1 MAQSTIII
9 MNNKYQQRQRNR
21 ITKRTMS
28 TTNRQNT
35 FDFSCFLSQQQQQ
48 QLPSISTRKN
58 FQSNVSFVLLFLLMI
73 ILNQFNVAI
82 SLSSHY
88 YHHHDQS
95 SSSSSSLDDV
105 VANNYHVDQ
114 GMAEEVVA
122 VPHDAYVGYEVLRL
136 KFTSKPRYDVSLT
149 LSEDDNL
156 DGSNSHYHDG
166 QIKNQETTIT
176 TNNIV
181 EPHIEPRFR
190 LLAESD
196 TDLNLVSIF
205 ASDSEDLERHVYE
218 MVSSSSS
225 SPSSSLVMNDD
236 DYDSSTPSSK
246 SHFTLLS
253 DGLLMTTRDLTDL
266 VNKPVFLAVREDA
279 SPFYVRDR
287 VFRINVYNNTRVSK
301 VRFNQPSAIGHI
313 RENAPGSTVVEG
325 LETLRLIDGEN
336 LVNDGTVLFTL
347 IENDYDT
354 GSNNNN
360 NNNNDDDDD
369 DDDIRIK
376 RRHGNNQ
383 QSQQYE
389 SSFRLVN
396 LTSISIV
403 STRSLDREI
412 KPYYDYILS
421 ARSTDN
427 NFFAQVPLRILI
439 DDENDNVP
447 IFERSLYEFYI
458 AHDTP
463 LYSMIGNVTATDLDE
478 TDSVVYHLT
487 ERHPN
492 FVIVPKTGQ
501 LMLIKHA
508 QHIPQRY
515 EFEVYATDDRRP
527 AHERRSS
534 QSVPVIVEIYR
545 EDTYN
550 NEDINIDSEDDSKS
564 ISNDSQSEEINNN
577 IINNDSE
584 SDSESEFSQ
593 QDEVGISKDDSI
605 ARARAKREI
614 RHTKTY
620 EFKESDGSTPGM
632 VVFQLDRRTP
642 NEKFRL
648 ETPNKW
654 VTVDPNGAVKVKEP
668 WDYEQLG
675 KDKTIDFWVISSL
688 ENGDKDDVVR
698 QRIITHIKDVNDEKP
713 YFINRPL
720 PMQAVVQ
727 LNAKPG
733 ESVYKLQA
741 RDPDT
746 DHNIHYFLVRDRT
759 GGRFEVDERTGEVRV
774 KSYEP
779 FMLDK
784 EYVIY
789 VKAEDHNGPTGDR
802 TFQSTEEARLS
813 IMGGKRAPQFYMPHY
828 ETTIP
833 ENQRKDSDI
842 IEVKAKSFA
851 ERQIRYTLKTQGS
864 AGSGTF
870 NIEPTSGIVKLAKEL
885 DYEEL
890 RQPKTYNLIVT
901 ATEDSGGFSTSVEL
915 TIKVTDVNDNAPRFE
930 LPDYQ
935 AHNIDEDINIGTSIL
950 QVSATDQDTGKNAEI
965 VYTVDRD
972 DFVIDSKG
980 IIRSNKRLD
989 ADLNNTYV
997 FTVRATDKGD
1007 PPLTGTATV
1016 RVYTENKNDESPKF
1030 SQDVYTPNVDENAGP
1045 DTLVTTVVASDKDGD
1060 GILFGFVGGGTTSGM
1075 FTIEERT
1082 GVIRLTSGNIELDKD
1097 KYELNVTARD
1107 DGSCCRN
1114 GARTIHTSTALV
1126 VVFITD
1132 VNDNKPVFEECGSYE
1147 PKVEEG
1153 APSGTHVITV
1163 KATDQDKGHNGQ
1175 VRYSIVQQPNQKG
1188 TKFVVDEI
1196 TGEVKTNKV
1205 FDREGDDGRFVSV
1218 TVKATDRGSPPLE
1231 GVCSFKVEI
1240 TDIND
1245 NPPLFDRQEY
1255 KEYVRQDTA
1264 LGTNILRVSASDED
1278 ADMNGIIT
1286 YNLTA
1291 LDRHSD
1297 LSYFNI
1303 NHESGWISLARPLDG
1318 DHYSMRAIATD
1329 NGYPQHRAT
1338 VDISIDVVDRANN
1351 PPIWDKPEYGPI
1363 RIPENVPIGHKVIS
1377 IKARSGIPDNPT
1389 VFYTLMKG
1397 GTEQTNKKD
1406 TFYVIQS
1413 PGEGDE
1419 IWADICVNQPLDY
1432 ERINQYNLTV
1442 RVQNNGVQQL
1452 GSEATV
1458 HIYLMDVNDEIPL
1471 FIEKE
1476 QETVLEG
1483 MPPGTKVTQ
1492 VEAIDKDGT
1501 PPFNKVYYSIM
1512 PKGSESNPPF
1522 KIDRETGE
1530 IFTNMEF
1537 DREEKQA
1544 YAILVKAEDG
1554 APSARPNMKN
1564 NEPNYVTKYIRIA
1577 IGDKNDNPPYFDQ
1590 ALYDAEVNEDEDIH
1604 HTVITVTAKD
1614 KDESSKIR
1622 YEITRGNHG
1631 GAFAV
1636 KNETGAIYVAGPL
1649 DYESRKEYNLTLVA
1663 SDTLHENSTQ
1673 VRLFIKD
1680 INDLPPKFEKSSY
1693 ETTILEEDDQ
1703 DLPKMILKVTATDG
1717 DRDRPQAIVYFLTGQ
1732 GIDDKNPR
1740 NSKFSINSTT
1750 GEIYVLKPL
1759 DRDLPT
1765 GRSQWRFTVFAE
1777 DEGGNGLVGYADV
1790 LVNLR
1795 DINDN
1800 APFFPQSRYE
1810 GNVTENGTADMT
1822 VMTMTAVDYDDP
1834 NEGSNAR
1841 LKYAIEQNPVNERG
1855 ELIFKIDED
1864 TGTIS
1869 TLVCCLDREQNPEY
1883 VIKVVATDGGGL
1895 KGTGSATI
1903 KIRDINDMP
1912 PEFTKK
1918 EWSVEVDETDGEML
1932 PENPILVVSVNDQDL
1947 LETNRFSYRVLENSV
1962 GADKFTMV
1970 TNSDGTGSLK
1980 VAKPLDYED
1989 YQQRYGFNITI
2000 QVSDSGESSESYH
2013 VDYAKVYIR
2022 LRDINDNK
2030 PEFKETNLDVT
2041 VQEDA
2046 NIGTPL
2052 ATFVAHDADQGGKSR
2067 VSYAIDRSSD
2077 KKRQFTIGQDGVV
2090 KTQRMLDREDTPRH
2104 HVKILAIDDG
2114 IPARTATTT
2123 LTVIV
2128 VDVNDNAPRFLKDYR
2143 PVIMEH
2149 QGPTKVEE
2157 ILATDDDDRS
2167 RNNGPPFTFRL
2178 SKDASDTIKEFFDVH
2193 QDHKGANGDG
2203 MAIVTSKKEFDREIQ
2218 KEYLVPIVIKDS
2230 GYPSKSGTS
2239 TLTVIIGDIND
2250 NRMYPGSKNIFVYNF
2265 LGQSPPTPIGR
2276 VHVEDL
2282 DDWDLPDKSFIWDGG
2297 VAHPL
2302 FDLNTDDGMITM
2314 KNVTNGEYFLRFN
2327 VHDRKHTQNVP
2338 ANVTV
2343 VVRELPEEA
2352 VYNSGSIRVSGI
2364 TAEDFIRVWFP
2375 HKQKQEKSKY
2385 EKFKDVL
2392 ARILKVQRE
2401 NLDVFS
2407 VITRSERP
2415 PITDIRFSAHGSPY
2429 LKSVFLDGAVT
2440 LNRKVIEHQVGINI
2454 TMVGIDECLVENIN
2468 CEGASCTNVLEIYP
2482 QPIFVNANRTSFVGV
2497 NVGVRPK
2504 CSCGPRDFDET
2515 ETCRKMPPHCLNG
2528 GRCTDSL
2535 VGALCTCPRGYSGPR
2550 CEMPSRT
2557 FHGDGWAWY
2566 PPLQVCSDSHLSI
2579 EFMTRTPSGLL
2590 FYNGPMGEPIEGE
2603 YKITDFISLELQRGN
2618 PRLLIDFGSGTAEL
2632 TVHPIGDLHDG
2643 EWHRID
2649 IFWTKETA
2657 RILVDNCAGI
2667 RFNDDDLMRVDRSR
2681 CENITQI
2688 VGFNEFLNVNSPL
2701 QVGGLYQKLSS
2712 AGISPLLANANY
2724 FNLPTKIGFNG
2735 CIRNLIHNSVMY
2747 DLGSPGSYSNSE
2759 PGCQISEEL
2768 CKANSIYGR
2777 CSNGECVA
2785 SFNSARCLCEPGW
2798 TGPNCDRETMS
2809 KMFQTNSYIKYA
2821 ISFDPDPYRNEIQ
2834 LQFRTRQKNGELF
2847 RVASKHYREY
2857 WILEIKDKKLRF
2869 RFNLNNLEE
2878 RELWL
2883 PFVSV
2888 SDGQWHTVK
2897 VQRYGSTAS
2906 IVLDGGGGRRS
2917 NEITEYEGLHQ
2928 LLLVDKQNVMAG
2940 GFAQIVGPSQYIV
2953 DFDYVEGCMA
2963 DIRLDGRQLPMENGS
2978 ENAFVVEARNIITG
2992 CPSNNPCEGIHCNHP
3007 FECIDLWNLHE
3018 CRCPLGFRATGDGKN
3033 CTDLN
3038 ECYPINP
3045 CLNGGTCMNLPDGR
3059 GFHCTCLPHFS
3070 GQYCNALRVGKELQL
3085 SNSALIIILIL
3096 AFNFIIL
3103 IAAFLI
3109 YKRSKR
3115 PHQKFGHDVDDDVR
3129 ENIISYDDEGGGEDD
3144 MNAYDITPLRIPI
3157 DPTGATIP
3165 GKPTMIK
3172 DMRHRQFPPD
3182 GHPDVGELIRE
3193 NLEKADT
3200 DPNAPPFDDL
3210 RNYAYEGCGSTAG
3223 SLSSLASAMDD
3234 NEQDFDYLNRWGPRF
3249 QNLAVMY
3256 VQGES
3261 EEE

>member
-1 MAQSTIII
+1 M
-9 MNNKYQQRQRNR
+9 
-21 ITKRTMS
+21 
-28 TTNRQNT
+28 
-35 FDFSCFLSQQQQQ
+35 
-48 QLPSISTRKN
+48 
-58 FQSNVSFVLLFLLMI
+58 
-73 ILNQFNVAI
+73 
-82 SLSSHY
+82 
-88 YHHHDQS
+88 
-95 SSSSSSLDDV
+95 
-105 VANNYHVDQ
+105 
-114 GMAEEVVA
+114 
-122 VPHDAYVGYEVLRL
+122 
-136 KFTSKPRYDVSLT
+136 
-149 LSEDDNL
+149 
-156 DGSNSHYHDG
+156 
-166 QIKNQETTIT
+166 
-176 TNNIV
+176 
-181 EPHIEPRFR
+181 
-190 LLAESD
+190 
-196 TDLNLVSIF
+196 
-205 ASDSEDLERHVYE
+205 
-218 MVSSSSS
+218 
-225 SPSSSLVMNDD
+225 
-236 DYDSSTPSSK
+236 
-246 SHFTLLS
+246 
-253 DGLLMTTRDLTDL
+253 
-266 VNKPVFLAVREDA
+266 
-279 SPFYVRDR
+279 
-287 VFRINVYNNTRVSK
+287 
-301 VRFNQPSAIGHI
+301 
-313 RENAPGSTVVEG
+313 
-325 LETLRLIDGEN
+325 
-336 LVNDGTVLFTL
+336 
-347 IENDYDT
+347 
-354 GSNNNN
+354 
-360 NNNNDDDDD
+360 
-369 DDDIRIK
+369 
-376 RRHGNNQ
+376 
-383 QSQQYE
+383 
-389 SSFRLVN
+389 
-396 LTSISIV
+396 
-403 STRSLDREI
+403 
-412 KPYYDYILS
+412 
-421 ARSTDN
+421 
-427 NFFAQVPLRILI
+427 
-439 DDENDNVP
+439 
-447 IFERSLYEFYI
+447 
-458 AHDTP
+458 
-463 LYSMIGNVTATDLDE
+463 
-478 TDSVVYHLT
+478 
-487 ERHPN
+487 
-492 FVIVPKTGQ
+492 
-501 LMLIKHA
+501 
-508 QHIPQRY
+508 
-515 EFEVYATDDRRP
+515 
-527 AHERRSS
+527 
-534 QSVPVIVEIYR
+534 
-545 EDTYN
+545 
-550 NEDINIDSEDDSKS
+550 
-564 ISNDSQSEEINNN
+564 
-577 IINNDSE
+577 
-584 SDSESEFSQ
+584 
-593 QDEVGISKDDSI
+593 
-605 ARARAKREI
+605 
-614 RHTKTY
+614 
-620 EFKESDGSTPGM
+620 
-632 VVFQLDRRTP
+632 
-642 NEKFRL
+642 
-648 ETPNKW
+648 
-654 VTVDPNGAVKVKEP
+654 
-668 WDYEQLG
+668 
-675 KDKTIDFWVISSL
+675 
-688 ENGDKDDVVR
+688 
-698 QRIITHIKDVNDEKP
+698 
-713 YFINRPL
+713 
-720 PMQAVVQ
+720 
-727 LNAKPG
+727 
-733 ESVYKLQA
+733 
-741 RDPDT
+741 
-746 DHNIHYFLVRDRT
+746 
-759 GGRFEVDERTGEVRV
+759 
-774 KSYEP
+774 
-779 FMLDK
+779 
-784 EYVIY
+784 
-789 VKAEDHNGPTGDR
+789 
-802 TFQSTEEARLS
+802 
-813 IMGGKRAPQFYMPHY
+813 
-828 ETTIP
+828 
-833 ENQRKDSDI
+833 
-842 IEVKAKSFA
+842 
-851 ERQIRYTLKTQGS
+851 
-864 AGSGTF
+864 
-870 NIEPTSGIVKLAKEL
+870 
-885 DYEEL
+885 
-890 RQPKTYNLIVT
+890 
-901 ATEDSGGFSTSVEL
+901 
-915 TIKVTDVNDNAPRFE
+915 
-930 LPDYQ
+930 
-935 AHNIDEDINIGTSIL
+935 
-950 QVSATDQDTGKNAEI
+950 
-965 VYTVDRD
+965 
-972 DFVIDSKG
+972 
-980 IIRSNKRLD
+980 
-989 ADLNNTYV
+989 
-997 FTVRATDKGD
+997 
-1007 PPLTGTATV
+1007 
-1016 RVYTENKNDESPKF
+1016 
-1030 SQDVYTPNVDENAGP
+1030 
-1045 DTLVTTVVASDKDGD
+1045 
-1060 GILFGFVGGGTTSGM
+1060 
-1075 FTIEERT
+1075 
-1082 GVIRLTSGNIELDKD
+1082 
-1097 KYELNVTARD
+1097 
-1107 DGSCCRN
+1107 
-1114 GARTIHTSTALV
+1114 
-1126 VVFITD
+1126 
-1132 VNDNKPVFEECGSYE
+1132 
-1147 PKVEEG
+1147 
-1153 APSGTHVITV
+1153 
-1163 KATDQDKGHNGQ
+1163 
-1175 VRYSIVQQPNQKG
+1175 
-1188 TKFVVDEI
+1188 
-1196 TGEVKTNKV
+1196 
-1205 FDREGDDGRFVSV
+1205 
-1218 TVKATDRGSPPLE
+1218 
-1231 GVCSFKVEI
+1231 
-1240 TDIND
+1240 
-1245 NPPLFDRQEY
+1245 
-1255 KEYVRQDTA
+1255 
-1264 LGTNILRVSASDED
+1264 
-1278 ADMNGIIT
+1278 
-1286 YNLTA
+1286 
-1291 LDRHSD
+1291 
-1297 LSYFNI
+1297 
-1303 NHESGWISLARPLDG
+1303 
-1318 DHYSMRAIATD
+1318 
-1329 NGYPQHRAT
+1329 
-1338 VDISIDVVDRANN
+1338 
-1351 PPIWDKPEYGPI
+1351 
-1363 RIPENVPIGHKVIS
+1363 
-1377 IKARSGIPDNPT
+1377 
-1389 VFYTLMKG
+1389 
-1397 GTEQTNKKD
+1397 
-1406 TFYVIQS
+1406 
-1413 PGEGDE
+1413 
-1419 IWADICVNQPLDY
+1419 
-1432 ERINQYNLTV
+1432 
-1442 RVQNNGVQQL
+1442 
-1452 GSEATV
+1452 
-1458 HIYLMDVNDEIPL
+1458 
-1471 FIEKE
+1471 
-1476 QETVLEG
+1476 
-1483 MPPGTKVTQ
+1483 
-1492 VEAIDKDGT
+1492 
-1501 PPFNKVYYSIM
+1501 
-1512 PKGSESNPPF
+1512 
-1522 KIDRETGE
+1522 
-1530 IFTNMEF
+1530 
-1537 DREEKQA
+1537 
-1544 YAILVKAEDG
+1544 
-1554 APSARPNMKN
+1554 
-1564 NEPNYVTKYIRIA
+1564 
-1577 IGDKNDNPPYFDQ
+1577 
-1590 ALYDAEVNEDEDIH
+1590 
-1604 HTVITVTAKD
+1604 
-1614 KDESSKIR
+1614 
-1622 YEITRGNHG
+1622 
-1631 GAFAV
+1631 
-1636 KNETGAIYVAGPL
+1636 
-1649 DYESRKEYNLTLVA
+1649 
-1663 SDTLHENSTQ
+1663 
-1673 VRLFIKD
+1673 
-1680 INDLPPKFEKSSY
+1680 
-1693 ETTILEEDDQ
+1693 
-1703 DLPKMILKVTATDG
+1703 
-1717 DRDRPQAIVYFLTGQ
+1717 TGQ

-2649 IFWTKETA
+2649 IYWTKETA

-2953 DFDYVEGCMA
+2953 DFDYVEG
-2963 DIRLDGRQLPMENGS
+2963 
-2978 ENAFVVEARNIITG
+2978 T
-2992 CPSNNPCEGIHCNHP
+2992 
-3007 FECIDLWNLHE
+3007 
-3018 CRCPLGFRATGDGKN
+3018 
-3033 CTDLN
+3033 
-3038 ECYPINP
+3038 INVY
-3045 CLNGGTCMNLPDGR
+3045 
-3059 GFHCTCLPHFS
+3059 F
-3070 GQYCNALRVGKELQL
+3070 
-3085 SNSALIIILIL
+3085 
-3096 AFNFIIL
+3096 FNFL
-3103 IAAFLI
+3103 
-3109 YKRSKR
+3109 
-3115 PHQKFGHDVDDDVR
+3115 
-3129 ENIISYDDEGGGEDD
+3129 
-3144 MNAYDITPLRIPI
+3144 
-3157 DPTGATIP
+3157 
-3165 GKPTMIK
+3165 
-3172 DMRHRQFPPD
+3172 
-3182 GHPDVGELIRE
+3182 
-3193 NLEKADT
+3193 
-3200 DPNAPPFDDL
+3200 
-3210 RNYAYEGCGSTAG
+3210 
-3223 SLSSLASAMDD
+3223 
-3234 NEQDFDYLNRWGPRF
+3234 
-3249 QNLAVMY
+3249 
-3256 VQGES
+3256 
-3261 EEE
+3261 

>member
-1 MAQSTIII
+1 MA
-9 MNNKYQQRQRNR
+9 R
-21 ITKRTMS
+21 IV
-28 TTNRQNT
+28 
-35 FDFSCFLSQQQQQ
+35 FSYHY
-48 QLPSISTRKN
+48 
-58 FQSNVSFVLLFLLMI
+58 
-73 ILNQFNVAI
+73 LN
-82 SLSSHY
+82 
-88 YHHHDQS
+88 D
-95 SSSSSSLDDV
+95 
-105 VANNYHVDQ
+105 
-114 GMAEEVVA
+114 
-122 VPHDAYVGYEVLRL
+122 
-136 KFTSKPRYDVSLT
+136 
-149 LSEDDNL
+149 
-156 DGSNSHYHDG
+156 
-166 QIKNQETTIT
+166 
-176 TNNIV
+176 
-181 EPHIEPRFR
+181 
-190 LLAESD
+190 
-196 TDLNLVSIF
+196 
-205 ASDSEDLERHVYE
+205 
-218 MVSSSSS
+218 
-225 SPSSSLVMNDD
+225 
-236 DYDSSTPSSK
+236 
-246 SHFTLLS
+246 
-253 DGLLMTTRDLTDL
+253 
-266 VNKPVFLAVREDA
+266 
-279 SPFYVRDR
+279 
-287 VFRINVYNNTRVSK
+287 
-301 VRFNQPSAIGHI
+301 
-313 RENAPGSTVVEG
+313 
-325 LETLRLIDGEN
+325 
-336 LVNDGTVLFTL
+336 
-347 IENDYDT
+347 
-354 GSNNNN
+354 
-360 NNNNDDDDD
+360 
-369 DDDIRIK
+369 
-376 RRHGNNQ
+376 
-383 QSQQYE
+383 
-389 SSFRLVN
+389 
-396 LTSISIV
+396 
-403 STRSLDREI
+403 
-412 KPYYDYILS
+412 
-421 ARSTDN
+421 
-427 NFFAQVPLRILI
+427 
-439 DDENDNVP
+439 
-447 IFERSLYEFYI
+447 
-458 AHDTP
+458 
-463 LYSMIGNVTATDLDE
+463 
-478 TDSVVYHLT
+478 
-487 ERHPN
+487 
-492 FVIVPKTGQ
+492 
-501 LMLIKHA
+501 
-508 QHIPQRY
+508 
-515 EFEVYATDDRRP
+515 
-527 AHERRSS
+527 
-534 QSVPVIVEIYR
+534 
-545 EDTYN
+545 
-550 NEDINIDSEDDSKS
+550 
-564 ISNDSQSEEINNN
+564 
-577 IINNDSE
+577 
-584 SDSESEFSQ
+584 
-593 QDEVGISKDDSI
+593 
-605 ARARAKREI
+605 
-614 RHTKTY
+614 
-620 EFKESDGSTPGM
+620 
-632 VVFQLDRRTP
+632 
-642 NEKFRL
+642 
-648 ETPNKW
+648 
-654 VTVDPNGAVKVKEP
+654 
-668 WDYEQLG
+668 
-675 KDKTIDFWVISSL
+675 
-688 ENGDKDDVVR
+688 DKDDIVR
-698 QRIITHIKDVNDEKP
+698 QRVIIHIKDVNDEKP

-935 AHNIDEDINIGTSIL
+935 AHNIDEDVDIGFSIL
-950 QVSATDQDTGKNAEI
+950 QVSATDQDIGKNAEI

-980 IIRSNKRLD
+980 VIRSNKRLD
-989 ADLNNTYV
+989 ADMNNTYV

-1016 RVYTENKNDESPKF
+1016 RVYTENKNDEAPKF

-1107 DGSCCRN
+1107 DGSCCRG

-1132 VNDNKPVFEECGSYE
+1132 VNDNKPVFDDCLSYE

-1153 APSGTHVITV
+1153 SPSGTPVITV

-1303 NHESGWISLARPLDG
+1303 NHESGWISLARPLEG
-1318 DHYSMRAIATD
+1318 EHYSMRAIATD
-1329 NGYPQHRAT
+1329 NGRPQHRAT

-1501 PPFNKVYYSIM
+1501 PPFNKVYYSIVS
-1512 PKGSESNPPF
+1512 KGSDNNPPF

-1554 APSARPNMKN
+1554 APSARPNMKI

-1649 DYESRKEYNLTLVA
+1649 DYESRKEYKLRLVASDNLNENYTHVVIHINDVNDNPPIFDRPSYETQITEEDDRMLPKRVLQYNLTLVA

-1680 INDLPPKFEKSSY
+1680 INDLPPKFDQSSY
-1693 ETTILEEDDQ
+1693 EATILEEDDQ

-1717 DRDRPQAIVYFLTGQ
+1717 DRDRPQSIVYFLTGQ

-1750 GEIYVLKPL
+1750 GDIFVLKPL

-1822 VMTMTAVDYDDP
+1822 VMTMTATDYDDP

-1932 PENPILVVSVNDQDL
+1932 PETPILVVSVNDQDL
-1947 LETNRFSYRVLENSV
+1947 LETNRFSYRVLENSF

-1989 YQQRYGFNITI
+1989 LQQRYGFNITI
-2000 QVSDSGESSESYH
+2000 QVSDSGENSESYH

-2022 LRDINDNK
+2022 LHDINDNK

-2052 ATFVAHDADQGGKSR
+2052 ATFVAYDADQGGRSR

-2178 SKDASDTIKEFFDVH
+2178 SKDASETIKEFFDVH

-2203 MAIVTSKKEFDREIQ
+2203 MAIVTSKKEFDREVQ

-2250 NRMYPGSKNIFVYNF
+2250 NRMYPGSKNIFIYNF
-2265 LGQSPPTPIGR
+2265 RGRTPPTPIGR

-2282 DDWDLPDKSFIWDGG
+2282 DDWDLPDKSFIWEGG

-2302 FDLNTDDGMITM
+2302 FELNTDDGMITM

-2415 PITDIRFSAHGSPY
+2415 PIMDIRFSAHGSPY

-2454 TMVGIDECLVENIN
+2454 TMVGIDECLIENYY
-2468 CEGASCTNVLEIYP
+2468 CESSSCTNVLEIYP

-2497 NVGVRPK
+2497 NVGVRP
-2504 CSCGPRDFDET
+2504 SCTCDARDFEKV
-2515 ETCRKMPPHCLNG
+2515 ERCLSMPPHCLNG
-2528 GRCTDSL
+2528 GRCTDTS
-2535 VGALCTCPRGYSGPR
+2535 VGALCTCPRGYNGPR

-2566 PPLQVCSDSHLSI
+2566 PPLQ
-2579 EFMTRTPSGLL
+2579 FMTRTPSGLL

-2603 YKITDFISLELQRGN
+2603 YKVTDFISLELQRGN

-2667 RFNDDDLMRVDRSR
+2667 RFNDDDLLRVDRSR

-2701 QVGGLYQKLSS
+2701 QVGGVYQKPSS
-2712 AGISPLLANANY
+2712 SGISPLLANANY
-2724 FNLPTKIGFNG
+2724 YNLPTKMGFNG
-2735 CIRNLIHNSVMY
+2735 CLRNLIHNSQMY

-2768 CKANSIYGR
+2768 CKANSVYGR
-2777 CSNGECVA
+2777 CANGECVA
-2785 SFNSARCLCEPGW
+2785 SFNSARCICEPGW
-2798 TGPNCDRETMS
+2798 AGPQCDRETIS

-2857 WILEIKDKKLRF
+2857 WILEVKDKKLRF

-2897 VQRYGSTAS
+2897 VQRFGSTAS
-2906 IVLDGGGGRRS
+2906 IALDGGGGRRS
-2917 NEITEYEGLHQ
+2917 NEIIDYEGLHQ

-2953 DFDYVEGCMA
+2953 DFDYIEGCMA

-3007 FECIDLWNLHE
+3007 FECVDLWNLHE
-3018 CRCPLGFRATGDGKN
+3018 CRCPLGFSSTGNGKN
-3033 CTDLN
+3033 CTDLD
-3038 ECYPINP
+3038 ECYPENP
-3045 CLNGGTCMNLPDGR
+3045 CLNGGTCFNLPEGR

-3070 GQYCNALRVGKELQL
+3070 GQYCNALRIGKELQL

-3096 AFNFIIL
+3096 GFNFISMW
-3103 IAAFLI
+3103 A
-3109 YKRSKR
+3109 
-3115 PHQKFGHDVDDDVR
+3115 
-3129 ENIISYDDEGGGEDD
+3129 
-3144 MNAYDITPLRIPI
+3144 
-3157 DPTGATIP
+3157 
-3165 GKPTMIK
+3165 
-3172 DMRHRQFPPD
+3172 
-3182 GHPDVGELIRE
+3182 
-3193 NLEKADT
+3193 
-3200 DPNAPPFDDL
+3200 
-3210 RNYAYEGCGSTAG
+3210 
-3223 SLSSLASAMDD
+3223 
-3234 NEQDFDYLNRWGPRF
+3234 
-3249 QNLAVMY
+3249 
-3256 VQGES
+3256 
-3261 EEE
+3261 